1 MTALAQWIRG
11 LVTFLLVSGLMLML
25 VPDTDLRK
33 FVRMVVGL
41 ILIGLLMQPLIGGDV
56 LRTAEQMASSLDRAL
71 DNENRELAGLSSQDL
86 QMDGQRLIEKGSGVM
101 REYMENQTNRQVGA
115 LLSLFAG
122 INEAQVISQ
131 VNSKGELERVVVQL
145 QLEPSVADE
154 APLDK
159 TYLSS
164 AEHFIDP
171 IEPVVIV
178 GGSLPAYIGDSN
190 DVPPLVQ
197 RVQNWVAEFFDIDK
211 NQVVVSV
218 L

>member
-122 INEAQVISQ
+122 SMRP
-131 VNSKGELERVVVQL
+131 K
-145 QLEPSVADE
+145 
-154 APLDK
+154 
-159 TYLSS
+159 
-164 AEHFIDP
+164 
-171 IEPVVIV
+171 
-178 GGSLPAYIGDSN
+178 
-190 DVPPLVQ
+190 
-197 RVQNWVAEFFDIDK
+197 
-211 NQVVVSV
+211 
-218 L
+218 

>member
-211 NQVVVSV
+211 NQVVVSI

>member
-1 MTALAQWIRG
+1 M
-11 LVTFLLVSGLMLML
+11 
-25 VPDTDLRK
+25 
-33 FVRMVVGL
+33 
-41 ILIGLLMQPLIGGDV
+41 
-56 LRTAEQMASSLDRAL
+56 
-71 DNENRELAGLSSQDL
+71 
-86 QMDGQRLIEKGSGVM
+86 
-101 REYMENQTNRQVGA
+101 
-115 LLSLFAG
+115 
-122 INEAQVISQ
+122 ISQ

-197 RVQNWVAEFFDIDK
+197 RAKLGCGVF
-211 NQVVVSV
+211 
-218 L
+218 